1 LETLTLRYMHMHDQL
16 VAGSLKSWSHYKLW
30 QVYAVLWLLGAYLEY
45 VKLTVTRLRARDR
58 ADYLAQLSELRL
70 AGGGFAPFF
79 VLQEQIDALIDQVDP
94 DDEADVDRT
103 VAEIRALFGS
113 FKWLSS
119 AFRDLLNGKNHLP
132 NNKLRVNLL
141 NQTDGFFGDG
151 IYRQHFFGAAST
163 VELIRKAVSEQ
174 ARYSALALNRQRR
187 TQARLATQP
196 KHHAAQK

>member
-1 LETLTLRYMHMHDQL
+1 MHMHDQL

-30 QVYAVLWLLGAYLEY
+30 QVYSVLWLLGAYLEY

-58 ADYLAQLSELRL
+58 ADYLAQLSGLRL
-70 AGGGFAPFF
+70 AGGGFEPFF
-79 VLQEQIDALIDQVDP
+79 VLQEQIDARIDQVNP

-103 VAEIRALFGS
+103 VAEIRTLFGS

-119 AFRDLLNGKNHLP
+119 AFRDLLDGKNHLP

-151 IYRQHFFGAAST
+151 VYRQHFFGDAST
-163 VELIRKAVSEQ
+163 IDLVRKAVSEQ
-174 ARYSALALNRQRR
+174 ARYSVLALNQQRR
-187 TQARLATQP
+187 KRARLAKRP
-196 KHHAAQK
+196 ARAAA